1 MKLRLYYFT
10 GTGNSLVIAR
20 DIGSEFSHAEL
31 LSMPKLMCVEKE
43 IVIAGDI
50 IGFVFPIYF
59 ARPPAFIREF
69 IQRAHFGDTSYIF
82 AVINGGG
89 LFGRAL
95 HLFNG
100 FLKQKDI
107 SLDAGFLIGMP
118 GNHPKVASM
127 QRKSPEAYYAAA
139 AVKTK
144 AIAQQVN
151 AKRPGEL
158 ESNWGFLG
166 HIIALT
172 AFRKPYQLSL
182 AKKLDSAYWVNE
194 HCVQCGTCERICPVQ
209 NITDSQTKP
218 RWHHKCINCAACYHY
233 CASKA
238 ICLDK
243 EDPSFRYN
251 HPEVTAEDLC
261 QGRETRI
268 NP

>member
-1 MKLRLYYFT
+1 MKLKLYYFT

-20 DIGSEFSHAEL
+20 GIGGEFAHAEL
-31 LSMPKLMCVEKE
+31 ISMPKLMYMDKE

-50 IGFVFPIYF
+50 IGFVFPVYF
-59 ARPPAFIREF
+59 ARPPAFVREF
-69 IQRAHFGDTSYIF
+69 IQHAHFGDTSYIF

-100 FLKQKDI
+100 LLQQKDI

-127 QRKSPEAYYAAA
+127 QRKSPETHYHAAA
-139 AVKTK
+139 TKTK
-144 AIAQQVN
+144 AIAQQVK
-151 AKRPGEL
+151 AKQPGKL
-158 ESNWGFLG
+158 ESNWGFPG

-172 AFRKPYQLSL
+172 ACRKPYELSL
-182 AKKLDSAYWVNE
+182 AKNLDSAYWVNDN
-194 HCVQCGTCERICPVQ
+194 CVQCGICERICPMQ
-209 NITDSQTKP
+209 NITDSQIKP
-218 RWHHKCINCAACYHY
+218 RWHHNCINCAACYHH

-243 EDPSFRYN
+243 EDPLFRYN
-251 HPEVTAEDLC
+251 HPEVTAEDLIKAAN
-261 QGRETRI
+261 GS
-268 NP
+268 